1 MELPDE
7 SCRAFDSVTP
17 SDPDVLHRFV
27 VGSDAAPRPLTPAE
41 LARLG
46 DPFAS
51 LLLARGTFPRSG
63 EQLLDAIRA
72 RVRKGHPLKTQRTFV
87 VGEGSQVA
95 PGNPAVDATIR
106 FVVTLGRGPDGPD
119 LFLSAGDPKQPGG
132 VEVMA
137 WDRRAGGFNFYRSAG
152 PAATWMLAGNSRDA
166 QRDASRGKGP
176 FESHPSGALLMKELK
191 SPWVNWHSPEANI
204 PVTVFPRGDARRR
217 HPWFAEREPGG
228 ALTFELDAAR
238 PAITRWAR
246 ARFARL
252 RKRGGTVAHP
262 RRIMAQI
269 LDTPTVNLASTHVAG
284 RALTRDSELDLPA
297 TFFVDAD
304 GLSDVL
310 GLAPPPAFTLGGKL
324 YAKSL
329 ERFAVR
335 LEDGHGFALQGDTHF
350 CFVVPERAF
359 EDQAVLREVVDIGLV
374 SRRLAAC
381 LLMVDPW
388 NPVFSE
394 RRRALLRH
402 VPATAAVADGG
413 SGFSRAMARAIL
425 TAAETA
431 PAAAPEVEFAE
442 RWAVGSRFTGPFN
455 RILDGYYDAVRARLK
470 TQAGSD
476 AYLQLAETRR
486 RALAA
491 MPIAEFPLLL
501 PRTNI
506 EDAPRRM
513 TRSGAVTG
521 A

>member
-1 MELPDE
+1 
-7 SCRAFDSVTP
+7 
-17 SDPDVLHRFV
+17 
-27 VGSDAAPRPLTPAE
+27 
-41 LARLG
+41 
-46 DPFAS
+46 
-51 LLLARGTFPRSG
+51 
-63 EQLLDAIRA
+63 
-72 RVRKGHPLKTQRTFV
+72 
-87 VGEGSQVA
+87 
-95 PGNPAVDATIR
+95 
-106 FVVTLGRGPDGPD
+106 
-119 LFLSAGDPKQPGG
+119 
-132 VEVMA
+132 
-137 WDRRAGGFNFYRSAG
+137 
-152 PAATWMLAGNSRDA
+152 
-166 QRDASRGKGP
+166 
-176 FESHPSGALLMKELK
+176 
-191 SPWVNWHSPEANI
+191 
-204 PVTVFPRGDARRR
+204 
-217 HPWFAEREPGG
+217 
-228 ALTFELDAAR
+228 
-238 PAITRWAR
+238 
-246 ARFARL
+246 
-252 RKRGGTVAHP
+252 
-262 RRIMAQI
+262 MAQI

-310 GLAPPPAFTLGGKL
+310 GLAPPPAFTLSGRL

-402 VPATAAVADGG
+402 VPATAAIADGE

-431 PAAAPEVEFAE
+431 PAAAPEAEFAK
-442 RWAVGSRFTGPFN
+442 RWAVGSRFAGPFN

-486 RALAA
+486 RALAG